1 MYTRCYTDLLQVI
14 WVKTEI
20 IIIII
25 KNELKP
31 TLPLMNLYFIDFMT
45 KFTFIF
51 LSWPPSHTHLFTD
64 TIFHLVKRG
73 KQHTLKKK
81 KNQSYTQQKGPPAW
95 IPGRLPATTLAAK
108 LSLFLTMW
116 HRTGEEVSNSPQVGR
131 RTKCFFFL
139 LPPKVVS
146 QTQESNSFVPV
157 YFFTFPEQTQYP
169 ESKILFEIL
178 AVISLAKETAP
189 REINKEKSYTR
200 CRLTFYLF
208 FLVFPFFLCQ
218 GNEMKNISAMVH
230 QPQTH
235 TQWPAT
241 YPKQLQVSLEV
252 TTIFS
257 TLCT

>member
-81 KNQSYTQQKGPPAW
+81 IIKVTRNKRAPPRGSQGGFRPPLWLLSSAFSYLCDTGQEKRFPTPLRWDAGQS
-95 IPGRLPATTLAAK
+95 
-108 LSLFLTMW
+108 
-116 HRTGEEVSNSPQVGR
+116 V
-131 RTKCFFFL
+131 FFFL

-157 YFFTFPEQTQYP
+157 YFFTFPE
-169 ESKILFEIL
+169 
-178 AVISLAKETAP
+178 
-189 REINKEKSYTR
+189 
-200 CRLTFYLF
+200 
-208 FLVFPFFLCQ
+208 
-218 GNEMKNISAMVH
+218 
-230 QPQTH
+230 
-235 TQWPAT
+235 
-241 YPKQLQVSLEV
+241 
-252 TTIFS
+252 
-257 TLCT
+257 